1 MFGRTVAT
9 RRLSLV
15 AGSCALALTAAC
27 AASVTADRAT
37 PARTTPSSFSLLSTA
52 TVGQSVWVNVSVATL
67 WVSSTSPRSIDAPA
81 LSNPVHIATWLRS
94 MSTSERLQLNG
105 RVETQSLYGER
116 LLVTGV
122 RTGWLHVVAVTQPT
136 HRDSRGYPGWVPT
149 RQVTTHRP
157 TSSTYVAT
165 VVQRLAKLRT
175 TTGSPSIWVSFGT
188 RLPVLSVG
196 TTRTT
201 VYTPTGARRTIAN
214 TAVVRRL
221 PASRPLPL
229 TATSVMASARVFTG
243 MPYLWGGRSGWAV
256 DCSGFTNIVYGV
268 HGVRLPRDADDQA
281 RRGRSMAIGSQRRSD
296 LMFFRHGTTIDHVGF
311 YAGSGE
317 LLHAPHTGAFVGTTS
332 VTSIGGLVAVRRF
345 V

>member
-1 MFGRTVAT
+1 MLGRIARTWRATLVAT
-9 RRLSLV
+9 GVS
-15 AGSCALALTAAC
+15 LALLGAC
-27 AASVTADRAT
+27 APTAT
-37 PARTTPSSFSLLSTA
+37 SEGPRTTPRPDALAPAATTA
-52 TVGQSVWVNVSVATL
+52 VVGQSVWVNVAVATL
-67 WVSSTSPRSIDAPA
+67 WVLPSSPRPVDAPA
-81 LSNPVHIATWLRS
+81 LSNPVHIATWLNA
-94 MSTSERLQLNG
+94 MSTTQRRGLVG

-136 HRDSRGYPGWVPT
+136 HRDSRGYPGWVPL

-157 TSSTYVAT
+157 VSTSYVAT
-165 VVQRLAKLRT
+165 VVRRLANLRT
-175 TTGSPSIWVSFGT
+175 TTGSLAIRVSFGT
-188 RLPVLSVG
+188 RLPVQSVG

-201 VYTPTGARRTIAN
+201 VYTPTGGRRTIAN
-214 TAVVRRL
+214 TDIVRRL
-221 PASRPLPL
+221 ISSRALPL
-229 TATSVMASARVFTG
+229 TAASVMASARLFVGT
-243 MPYLWGGRSGWAV
+243 PYLWGGRSGWAV

-281 RRGRSMAIGSQRRSD
+281 RRGRAIAIGAQRSSD

-311 YAGSGE
+311 YAGGDL

-332 VTSIGGLVAVRRF
+332 VGAVTGLVAVRRF